1 MLDIC
6 YFPDLSPYHATWQ
19 AMREYT
25 EQRDKQSSDQI
36 WVVEHPP
43 VYTLGR
49 AGKAEHVLNP
59 HDIPV
64 IKIDR
69 GGQVT
74 YHGQGQLVVYLLID
88 LKRCGLFVK
97 NFVYNIE
104 QALIDC
110 LAEYGIH
117 AQRRD
122 KAPGVYVNARK
133 IAALG
138 LRIRKH
144 CSYHGLSL
152 NVDMDL
158 TPFTGINPCGYAGLE
173 VTQMVDEGARG
184 ATVQTVF
191 KRLLPHLKQ
200 HLKLVMEKGL

>member
-1 MLDIC
+1 MLDIV
-6 YFPDLSPYHATWQ
+6 YFPDLSPYHAIWQ
-19 AMREYT
+19 SMREYT
-25 EQRDKQSSDQI
+25 EQRNNDSPDQI
-36 WVVEHPP
+36 WVVEHAP

-49 AGKAEHVLNP
+49 AGKAEHVLNSQ
-59 HDIPV
+59 DIPV
-64 IKIDR
+64 VKIDR

-88 LKRCGLFVK
+88 LKRHGLFVK
-97 NFVYNIE
+97 NFVHNIE

-110 LAEYGIH
+110 LAEYNIH

-158 TPFTGINPCGYAGLE
+158 KPFSGINPCGYAGLE
-173 VTQMVDEGARG
+173 VTQMVDEG
-184 ATVQTVF
+184 VQGVTIHSVF
-191 KRLLPHLKQ
+191 ERLLPHLKEQ
-200 HLKLVMEKGL
+200 LRLV